1 MKIYFLL
8 LALIQGVTEFLPV
21 SSSGHLVLVEKI
33 LGITSQRLSLIIY
46 LHLATLLVIIVYFW
60 KEINTALKDKRYL
73 FYIFVAFI
81 FTVFVVFPLKNLV
94 VRFFDNDAY
103 LGMAFIVTAAFLILT
118 DKVNNITASELK
130 LFQIMII
137 GLAQGLAVI
146 PGISRSGITI
156 ASAVLLGLNR
166 DQAFKFSFL
175 LAIPTLIAAGLYELK
190 DISGF
195 LNHTEFSIC
204 FLSFILTFI
213 TGLAALHILRKFL
226 INKKLSFFGFYCCII
241 GVMILFTGG
250 LK

>member
-1 MKIYFLL
+1 VKIYFLL
-8 LALIQGVTEFLPV
+8 LALIQGLTEFLPV
-21 SSSGHLVLVEKI
+21 SSSGHLALFEKI
-33 LGITSQRLSLIIY
+33 FGITSQRLSLIIY
-46 LHLATLLVIIVYFW
+46 LHLATLLAIIVYFW

-81 FTVFVVFPLKNLV
+81 FTVLVAFPFKNFIL
-94 VRFFDNDAY
+94 RFFVNGVY
-103 LGMAFIVTAAFLILT
+103 LGAAFIVTAVFLILT

-130 LFQIMII
+130 LSQVIII
-137 GLAQGLAVI
+137 GLAQGLAII

-156 ASAVLLGLNR
+156 AAAVILGLNR

-190 DISGF
+190 DISAF
-195 LNHTEFSIC
+195 LNHTKFSIY

-213 TGLAALHILRKFL
+213 AGLASLHILRKFL

-241 GVMILFTGG
+241 GVMILLTGG